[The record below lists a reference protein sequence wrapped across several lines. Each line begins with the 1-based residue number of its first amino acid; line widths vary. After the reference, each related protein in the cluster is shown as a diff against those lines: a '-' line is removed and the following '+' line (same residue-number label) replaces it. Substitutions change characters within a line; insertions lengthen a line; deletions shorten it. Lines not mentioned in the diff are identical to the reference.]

1 MIVELFLISQ
11 LLAKKNLSFI
21 QPVIDPVIYDYDP
34 DWRLKE
40 NQPKP
45 IKEKVLTALEEAAIP
60 AGLGVAKIRGNC
72 AITSVDKS
80 FLFSLL

>member
-45 IKEKVLTALEEAAIP
+45 IKEIMVVDLDPATVAAYQEQERIKK
-60 AGLGVAKIRGNC
+60 LLRG
-72 AITSVDKS
+72 
-80 FLFSLL
+80 